1 MANRRETGTGRGR
14 EVSLE
19 AEVAR
24 SADRPPCE
32 AGEGEAPHGL
42 AGLWADVLHPHKT
55 RNKSP
60 GGLSAVPRPS
70 CILMVVGLGLQEA
83 KRAVARPEFLES
95 RTPAL

>member
-1 MANRRETGTGRGR
+1 MANRQEMGTGQGR

-42 AGLWADVLHPHKT
+42 AGLWADVLHPPQ
-55 RNKSP
+55 NP
-60 GGLSAVPRPS
+60 
-70 CILMVVGLGLQEA
+70 
-83 KRAVARPEFLES
+83 
-95 RTPAL
+95 